1 MNLPALQFTPPSI
14 VFDFETLK
22 HNIEEIT
29 TKYEGLVV
37 GEDDVTAIKS
47 ELAALNH
54 LAKGLADAR
63 KDAVAK
69 VSAPIKDFEAQV
81 KEMETLIL
89 ATRGKLDEQVKAFV
103 QKEREGK
110 RASVQFM
117 IDALKDEF
125 KCTADIPIQES
136 WLNKTA
142 KDTAISAEIKGII
155 LKHQKQEQEAR
166 ELEQAKKDRVVAME
180 SHIKA
185 MQAKFGYEVPFSAV
199 SHLQGLDT
207 PLQDVY
213 TGIEAA
219 FEKEGA
225 RLEAVVAAQVRAQA
239 QVQTQVQQPTPQPAP
254 RTVAQPLPKTINIT
268 AAYLPAN
275 AEMVRSLCKQ
285 LEAVCVSVSVQ
296 VK

>member
-22 HNIEEIT
+22 QNIEEIT

-89 ATRGKLDEQVKAFV
+89 TTRGKLDEQVKAFV

-213 TGIEAA
+213 AGIEEA